1 MEMFRYC
8 VENSKNPVC
17 YNGNLNSLEDISAFS
32 AEFPQIEAV
41 MLGRSLIADPGMLC
55 GGSTAEKL
63 EGFYNDLLDAYTR
76 EFGGPRNA
84 MFRLKENWRMA
95 ICLFDNNEKLRKK
108 LLKTTDIAEFRS
120 ITQQILHTLPLRE
133 KLQPDW

>member
-1 MEMFRYC
+1 
-8 VENSKNPVC
+8 
-17 YNGNLNSLEDISAFS
+17 
-32 AEFPQIEAV
+32 
-41 MLGRSLIADPGMLC
+41 
-55 GGSTAEKL
+55 
-63 EGFYNDLLDAYTR
+63 
-76 EFGGPRNA
+76 
-84 MFRLKENWRMA
+84 MA